1 MKENPTLDTLIEIA
15 ISEDLGNLGD
25 ITSNFFIDDIAVSKG
40 TIIAKE
46 RCIISG
52 HEIAE
57 NVFKRIDPSIKV
69 NVNLESG
76 SIADQGDVIINLS
89 GNTCSILSAERIAL
103 NFLQRL
109 SGIATLT
116 NKYVEAVKGT
126 NAKILDTRKTTP
138 GWRVIEKMAVKSG
151 GANNHRM
158 GLFDM
163 AMLKDNHL
171 TNDHDPNSIQQKIHA
186 FKKQYPKTRIEVEAD
201 TLEQVNQFVKMEG
214 IDVILL
220 DNMSLDE
227 LSESVSLRR
236 GSIQFEASGG
246 INLETVSQVAKTG
259 VDFISV
265 GSLTHSAV
273 SVDLSLEL
281 EP

>member
-52 HEIAE
+52 PEIAE
-57 NVFKRIDPSIKV
+57 TVFKRIDPSIKV

-281 EP
+281 

>member
-52 HEIAE
+52 PEIAE
-57 NVFKRIDPSIKV
+57 TVFKRIDPSIKV

-236 GSIQFEASGG
+236 ESIQFEASGG

>member
-1 MKENPTLDTLIEIA
+1 MRILEFR
-15 ISEDLGNLGD
+15 D

-52 HEIAE
+52 PEIAE
-57 NVFKRIDPSIKV
+57 TVFKRIDPSIKV

-151 GANNHRM
+151 GGNNHRM

-171 TNDHDPNSIQQKIHA
+171 TNDHDPNSIQRYMLSKSSILR
-186 FKKQYPKTRIEVEAD
+186 PIEVEAD
-201 TLEQVNQFVKMEG
+201 TLEQVNQFVKMR
-214 IDVILL
+214 I
-220 DNMSLDE
+220 
-227 LSESVSLRR
+227 RCYFTR
-236 GSIQFEASGG
+236 
-246 INLETVSQVAKTG
+246 
-259 VDFISV
+259 
-265 GSLTHSAV
+265 
-273 SVDLSLEL
+273 
-281 EP
+281 

>member
-1 MKENPTLDTLIEIA
+1 MPL
-15 ISEDLGNLGD
+15 
-25 ITSNFFIDDIAVSKG
+25 
-40 TIIAKE
+40 
-46 RCIISG
+46 
-52 HEIAE
+52 
-57 NVFKRIDPSIKV
+57 
-69 NVNLESG
+69 G

-151 GANNHRM
+151 GGNNHRM

>member
-52 HEIAE
+52 PEIAE
-57 NVFKRIDPSIKV
+57 TVFKRIDPSIKV

-201 TLEQVNQFVKMEG
+201 TLEQVNQFVRMEG

-246 INLETVSQVAKTG
+246 IDLETVSQVAKTG

>member
-1 MKENPTLDTLIEIA
+1 MKGNPTLDTLIEIA

-52 HEIAE
+52 PEIAE
-57 NVFKRIDPSIKV
+57 TVFKRIDPSIKV

>member
-52 HEIAE
+52 PEIAE
-57 NVFKRIDPSIKV
+57 TVFKRIDPSIKV
-69 NVNLESG
+69 NVKLKSG

>member
-15 ISEDLGNLGD
+15 ISEDLGILGD

-52 HEIAE
+52 PEIAE
-57 NVFKRIDPSIKV
+57 TVFKRIDPSIKV

>member
-52 HEIAE
+52 PEIAE
-57 NVFKRIDPSIKV
+57 TVFKRIDPSIKV

-201 TLEQVNQFVKMEG
+201 TLEQVNQFVKIEG

>member
-52 HEIAE
+52 PEIAE
-57 NVFKRIDPSIKV
+57 TVFKRIDPSIKV

-227 LSESVSLRR
+227 LSESISLRR

>member
-52 HEIAE
+52 PEIAE

-281 EP
+281 